1 MTVTREVLAYY
12 AQDLEHDRLR
22 EGRGRL
28 EFWRTQDVLRRTL
41 PPAPAR
47 VLDVGGGTGV
57 HAEWLLADGYE
68 VELLDPV
75 PLHVERAARVPGL
88 RARVGDAR
96 RLPVPDGGAD
106 AVLLLGPLYHLADR
120 ADRLRAL
127 GEARR
132 AVRPGGVVAAAT
144 INRYAAVLDTVNLGT
159 YLEERQRE
167 AARAAAADG
176 VMLSPRRG
184 FSAYFHHPDEVAAE
198 FAEAGLPG
206 AARHGL
212 EGTFWLHGDV
222 DDWLDDPDRRALLLD
237 AQRSMESEPSLLGAS
252 GHLLTVARRPG

>member
-41 PPAPAR
+41 PPPPAR

-68 VELLDPV
+68 VDLLDPV

-96 RLPVPDGGAD
+96 RLPVPDGRAD

-167 AARAAAADG
+167 AAHAAAADG
-176 VMLSPRRG
+176 VMLSPGADSPPTSTTRTGWPPSSPTPGCPAPPGTAWRAPSG
-184 FSAYFHHPDEVAAE
+184 CTATSRTGSTTRTAGPCSWTPSARWSRSPRSWAP
-198 FAEAGLPG
+198 AG
-206 AARHGL
+206 
-212 EGTFWLHGDV
+212 TC
-222 DDWLDDPDRRALLLD
+222 
-237 AQRSMESEPSLLGAS
+237 
-252 GHLLTVARRPG
+252 

>member
-75 PLHVERAARVPGL
+75 PLHVERAATVPGL

-184 FSAYFHHPDEVAAE
+184 FTAYFHHPDEVAAE

-206 AARHGL
+206 AARYGL

-222 DDWLDDPDRRALLLD
+222 DDWLDDPHRRALLLD

-252 GHLLTVARRPG
+252 GHLLTVAHRPG

>member
-1 MTVTREVLAYY
+1 MAAGR
-12 AQDLEHDRLR
+12 RLR
-22 EGRGRL
+22 
-28 EFWRTQDVLRRTL
+28 
-41 PPAPAR
+41 
-47 VLDVGGGTGV
+47 GGASG
-57 HAEWLLADGYE
+57 
-68 VELLDPV
+68 P
-75 PLHVERAARVPGL
+75 RAAARGAGGDGAGAARPG
-88 RARVGDAR
+88 RDAR

-106 AVLLLGPLYHLADR
+106 AVLLLGPLYNLADR

-184 FSAYFHHPDEVAAE
+184 FTAYFHHPDEVAAE
-198 FAEAGLPG
+198 FAEAGL
-206 AARHGL
+206 
-212 EGTFWLHGDV
+212 
-222 DDWLDDPDRRALLLD
+222 
-237 AQRSMESEPSLLGAS
+237 
-252 GHLLTVARRPG
+252 TVAHRPG